1 MLCDMFMRCSE
12 GGEAN
17 FRCRAQ
23 GEGIGD
29 TAAAASL
36 AVRDPAD
43 QQEPGWCPR
52 GSSAALRACDR
63 VGVV

>member
-52 GSSAALRACDR
+52 DR
-63 VGVV
+63 VRL